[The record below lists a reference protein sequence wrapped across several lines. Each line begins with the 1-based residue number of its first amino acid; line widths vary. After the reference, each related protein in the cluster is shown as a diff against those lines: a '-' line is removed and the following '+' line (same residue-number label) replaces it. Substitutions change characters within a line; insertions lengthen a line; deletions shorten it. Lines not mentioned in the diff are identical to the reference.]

1 MNYST
6 LKPLVSAFSVAL
18 VATVAATSAT
28 TALAQRGHGGAMSS
42 TMECERWLDG
52 RAEHN
57 VPPRCRELAG
67 QLNQLRLA
75 TSAFHSADVARA
87 AGWNTAISPCVEHP
101 VMGGMGYHVANLDKL
116 GQVDQHGDPVLSLLR
131 PEALLYAPTGDG
143 SMEFLGVEYI
153 VPEPLWQGI
162 DPPQLLGQS
171 FHYNPGPKIW
181 ALHVWTAKPNPE
193 GIFAAWNPDVSC
205 EFGDEFP
212 FPEPPAPPAS
222 PEE

>member
-6 LKPLVSAFSVAL
+6 LKPLVGSLSVAL
-18 VATVAATSAT
+18 VATVAATST
-28 TALAQRGHGGAMSS
+28 NTALAQRGHGGSMSHAMD
-42 TMECERWLDG
+42 CETWLDG
-52 RAEHN
+52 RAEQH

-67 QLNQLRLA
+67 QLNQLRRA
-75 TSAFHSADVARA
+75 TSAFYSADVARA
-87 AGWNTAISPCVEHP
+87 AGWNRAISPCVESP
-101 VMGGMGYHVANLDKL
+101 MGGMGYHVANLDEL
-116 GQVDQHGDPVLSLLR
+116 INPGLSLLR
-131 PEALLYAPTGDG
+131 PEALLYAPTEDG

-153 VPEPLWQGI
+153 VAIEDLDYAGPAPE
-162 DPPQLLGQS
+162 LLGQA
-171 FHYNPGPKIW
+171 FHLNPVQSIW

-212 FPEPPAPPAS
+212 FPEPPASPAP